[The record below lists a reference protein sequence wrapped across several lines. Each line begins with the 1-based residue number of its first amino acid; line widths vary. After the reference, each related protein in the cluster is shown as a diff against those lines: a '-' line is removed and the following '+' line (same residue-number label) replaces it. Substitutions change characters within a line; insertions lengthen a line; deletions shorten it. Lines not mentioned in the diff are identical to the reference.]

1 MSTRGKKLRNYALLG
16 LWLATLAGGFWHLLI
31 YANTEGLAARSIP
44 DWPASSKIKRSGG
57 QASLV
62 VFAHPRCP
70 CSAATLG
77 ELERLLPKTKN
88 KIENFVVFVKPNGL
102 GDDWARESLWHKAQ
116 GIPGTHA
123 HLDEGG
129 KEAAIFG
136 ARTSGQTFLFDE
148 NGKLIFS
155 GGITPGRGHM
165 GDNNGRSAVLAFAEN
180 RPSEIKQTPVYGCAL
195 FGAERAIAGE
205 KK

>member
-16 LWLATLAGGFWHLLI
+16 LWLAILTGGFWHLLI
-31 YANTEGLAARSIP
+31 YANTEGVAARSTP
-44 DWPASSKIKRSGG
+44 DWPATSNLKRGTG

-62 VFAHPRCP
+62 VFAHPQCP

-77 ELERLLPKTKN
+77 ELERLLPKTRN
-88 KIENFVVFVKPNGL
+88 KIENFVVFVKPSGVS
-102 GDDWARESLWHKAQ
+102 DDWAKEKLWQKSES
-116 GIPGTHA
+116 IPGVHT

-129 KEAAIFG
+129 KEATLFG
-136 ARTSGQTFLFDE
+136 AKTSGQVFLFDE
-148 NGKLIFS
+148 KGKLVFS

-180 RPSEIKQTPVYGCAL
+180 KPNEIRKTPVYGCSL
-195 FGAERAIAGE
+195 FGPERTLAR
-205 KK
+205 KKK